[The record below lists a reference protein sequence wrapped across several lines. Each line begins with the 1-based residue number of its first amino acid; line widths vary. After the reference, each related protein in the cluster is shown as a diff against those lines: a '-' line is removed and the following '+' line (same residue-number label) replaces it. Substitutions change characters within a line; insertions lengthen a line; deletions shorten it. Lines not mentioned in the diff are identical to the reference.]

1 MSTSASDSVPPN
13 HPATTTQTIFR
24 PPQHELPDEPLVI
37 IEPSKPWSI
46 FDFSELWAYRELLY
60 FLTWRDLKVRYK
72 QTLFGVAWVL
82 LQPVLMTIIFTVFL
96 GMLVRVPT
104 YGLPYP
110 LFVYSGLLLWTFF
123 SSAVLGCTQS
133 LVSNANLITKV
144 YFPRVLIPAAHVAG
158 RLVDFAISVS
168 ILLVLILF
176 YRLILH
182 YPLTASWKL
191 AIVPIIL
198 ILMVLLTLSMGMLV
212 SCLNV
217 KYRDVG
223 VAIPVLMQLWMFTS
237 PVLYSVTLVP
247 EKWRT
252 LYSLNPLVGLIQGFR
267 AALLNEAV
275 PLFAL
280 VVTAIFTITILIV
293 AVLTFQ
299 QTEKSFA
306 DIV

>member
-13 HPATTTQTIFR
+13 HLATTTQTISR
-24 PPQHELPDEPLVI
+24 PRQYALPDEPLVI

-46 FDFSELWAYRELLY
+46 FDFSELWAYREVLY

-72 QTLFGVAWVL
+72 QTFFGVAWAL
-82 LQPVLMTIIFTVFL
+82 LQPVLMTIVFTVFL

-110 LFVYSGLLLWTFF
+110 VVVFSGLLLWTFF
-123 SSAVLGCTQS
+123 STAVLGCAQS
-133 LVSNANLITKV
+133 LISNANLITKV
-144 YFPRVLIPAAHVAG
+144 YFPRVLIPAANIAA
-158 RLVDFAISVS
+158 RLVDFAIALS
-168 ILLVLILF
+168 ILLMLILF

-191 AIVPIIL
+191 AILPVIL
-198 ILMVLLTLSMGMLV
+198 ILMILLTLSFGMLV

-223 VAIPVLMQLWMFTS
+223 VAMPVLMQLWMFTS
-237 PVLYSVTLVP
+237 PVVYSVTLVP

-252 LYSLNPLVGLIQGFR
+252 LYSLNPLVGLVQGFR

-275 PLFAL
+275 PVFAL

-293 AVLTFQ
+293 AVFTFQ
-299 QTEKSFA
+299 KTEKSFA